1 MASPLTFMLIVIL
14 MLLHVL
20 ALASVLVLVRVP
32 GVC

>member
-20 ALASVLVLVRVP
+20 ALASVLVLVP